1 MALPGDRQRR
11 KKVAIVGSGA
21 AGIAALW
28 ALNRTHHDVYL
39 YEASGRLGGHT
50 NTVEWRAGKYKT
62 LVDMGFTIMNTATYP
77 NFLNFLKRVHVE
89 TAPTE
94 MTLGISRDQ
103 GILEWAENTLDTT
116 FCQPRNLLSPRMWR
130 LVFDTVRFRH
140 FAVDVLMSEDIK
152 SRSVGSTGIQH
163 RASTEGTIRQ
173 YLEREGYSNA
183 FRDDY
188 IIPITAAIWSTSPDM
203 CSLEIPAATLIRLMW
218 SLGLLST
225 ISSRPQWLTIP
236 AGSRVYIDAVM
247 RGFPSNH
254 RFLNTAVRAV
264 SNDEDGRVRLS
275 LEGDRSETYDHVI
288 LATQGDEAYS
298 IIQGSATPEEKRIL
312 SRLRP
317 STNTAILHADVS
329 LMPRSRKAWS
339 SWNCVTQS
347 SSGTSQRNIG
357 RVSVTYNMNMLQQI
371 PKELFGNVFVTLNPL
386 HEPDPRT
393 VQGRYDYRQPLY
405 DSDTIRTQQMLARI
419 QNEHLGARVPFRLE
433 EPRCERGKDPKRVFA
448 EMALRLL
455 ILVVQVFLIG
465 VIAWAVESYRAKT
478 MRRSLRVN
486 GLSGLVKRKPC

>member
-1 MALPGDRQRR
+1 M
-11 KKVAIVGSGA
+11 
-21 AGIAALW
+21 
-28 ALNRTHHDVYL
+28 
-39 YEASGRLGGHT
+39 
-50 NTVEWRAGKYKT
+50 
-62 LVDMGFTIMNTATYP
+62 
-77 NFLNFLKRVHVE
+77 
-89 TAPTE
+89 
-94 MTLGISRDQ
+94 
-103 GILEWAENTLDTT
+103 
-116 FCQPRNLLSPRMWR
+116 
-130 LVFDTVRFRH
+130 
-140 FAVDVLMSEDIK
+140 
-152 SRSVGSTGIQH
+152 
-163 RASTEGTIRQ
+163 
-173 YLEREGYSNA
+173 
-183 FRDDY
+183 
-188 IIPITAAIWSTSPDM
+188 
-203 CSLEIPAATLIRLMW
+203 
-218 SLGLLST
+218 
-225 ISSRPQWLTIP
+225 
-236 AGSRVYIDAVM
+236 M

-419 QNEHLGARVPFRLE
+419 QNVRGISYAGAWTSYGSHEGAFTSGLKVAQEHLGARVPFRLE